1 MHKKTKQ
8 QNKKVNL
15 MLSNGLY
22 VISAKSRAGTPLF
35 VLYLTD
41 FAVNT
46 RVIFDAETLKTLPN
60 KYGVE
65 IVEKDKVGLVKV
77 LGYEVKKVE
86 VPVANSQPNIFSS
99 YAKVVEVG
107 AVVVVPLVEVKVEI
121 PF

>member
-1 MHKKTKQ
+1 MKNKQ
-8 QNKKVNL
+8 QNRKVNM

-22 VISAKSRAGTPLF
+22 IISAKCRIGTPLF

-46 RVIFDAETLKTLPN
+46 RVIFDAETLKVLPN

-65 IVEKDKVGLVKV
+65 IVEKDRETLVKA
-77 LGYEVKKVE
+77 LGWEVKKVVIDAVNPAPE
-86 VPVANSQPNIFSS
+86 VFSE
-99 YAKVVEVG
+99 YKKVIKVG
-107 AVVVVPLVEVKVEI
+107 SSL

>member
-1 MHKKTKQ
+1 MKNKQ
-8 QNKKVNL
+8 QNRKVNM

-22 VISAKSRAGTPLF
+22 IISAKCRIGTPLF

-46 RVIFDAETLKTLPN
+46 RVIFDAETLKVLPN

-65 IVEKDKVGLVKV
+65 IVEKDREALVKA

-86 VPVANSQPNIFSS
+86 EKVEE
-99 YAKVVEVG
+99 KVVEMPVIV
-107 AVVVVPLVEVKVEI
+107 APSVVAPKNSI
-121 PF
+121 DITIAF